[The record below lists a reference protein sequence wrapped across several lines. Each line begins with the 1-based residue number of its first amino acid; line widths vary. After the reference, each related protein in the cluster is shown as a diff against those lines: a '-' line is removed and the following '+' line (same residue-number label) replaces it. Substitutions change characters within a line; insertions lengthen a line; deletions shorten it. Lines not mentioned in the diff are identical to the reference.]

1 MANLAP
7 VPFEVDPFSG
17 VVRTTETLDY
27 ETGRRRYALKIRAS
41 DWGAPYRRQTEL
53 RLAVRLRDV
62 NDNRPQFERVAC
74 RGRVPRTAAI
84 GAHLLT
90 LSAVDLD
97 DGDRVSYRVVAGNED
112 GCFSLDAVSCALF
125 FHLARPLAFPC
136 RLFFLSYSLV
146 VPLYCLSLITYFLT
160 HLACFLPFLFDFLI
174 RSFDCIVF
182 SYLLSF
188 LLTRLLTC
196 YLYFLLL
203 S

>member
-136 RLFFLSYSLV
+136 RLFFSFLLTSRSVILSFLDYLLSYSLSV
-146 VPLYCLSLITYFLT
+146 FFTFPL
-160 HLACFLPFLFDFLI
+160 
-174 RSFDCIVF
+174 
-182 SYLLSF
+182 
-188 LLTRLLTC
+188 
-196 YLYFLLL
+196 
-203 S
+203 